1 MRWEPECTVLRS
13 GRRSR
18 SFADERSV
26 VEFVVTQLRRIVRLG
41 SPSGSGRARGLRW
54 RIEPF
59 RQDLGS
65 VTLVVVV
72 SGGGSRP
79 DLYVKWVLEPSEAA
93 DPSVVFISFHSSD
106 RGHRR

>member
-1 MRWEPECTVLRS
+1 MLRR
-13 GRRSR
+13 GRRSV

-26 VEFVVTQLRRIVRLG
+26 VEFVVAQLRRFVRLG
-41 SPSGSGRARGLRW
+41 GEADSGRARGLRW

-65 VTLVVVV
+65 LAFVVVV
-72 SGGGSRP
+72 SGGGSSP
-79 DLYVKWVLEPSEAA
+79 DLYVKWVLEPSDAV

-106 RGHRR
+106 RDRRR